1 MSSAAPALECTLC
14 GRTSFVTMEDGL
26 AAQKD
31 PNYVKRCSC
40 GGALVT
46 VANDQE
52 VAAMAFRVT
61 SPPRHEALSTLTVD
75 ELVEQRIATIMGV
88 AKVVGGTHA
97 SQSPPRR
104 GGVLASAGGAV
115 SLLAEALRDEGK
127 RGAIARWIESLPVE
141 HVQNLMA
148 ALSTSA
154 SPQVVSPPPAPLTG
168 LADLFRSSPV
178 AQSVGGGD
186 SSPGASALQRRKQQR
201 SAAKHQLFRSPTSG
215 FGSSGGS
222 SPEATAMQRRKA
234 ERAAQR
240 AAPMGFSNSGSSSP
254 GATAMQRRKAERA
267 AQRAAPL
274 APSGGAPWLAPPMST
289 RLTRSERNGVFDP
302 LARDRALEPQAQQA
316 PPSYADTRAAR
327 YEDLARN
334 EREQPAHLT
343 LNSEY
348 RSANSAVA
356 DIKAV
361 LGECVASAS
370 RPAHI
375 DGRARATA
383 R

>member
-240 AAPMGFSNSGSSSP
+240 AAP
-254 GATAMQRRKAERA
+254 
-267 AQRAAPL
+267 L

>member
-1 MSSAAPALECTLC
+1 M
-14 GRTSFVTMEDGL
+14 
-26 AAQKD
+26 
-31 PNYVKRCSC
+31 
-40 GGALVT
+40 
-46 VANDQE
+46 
-52 VAAMAFRVT
+52 
-61 SPPRHEALSTLTVD
+61 
-75 ELVEQRIATIMGV
+75 
-88 AKVVGGTHA
+88 GGTHA

-141 HVQNLMA
+141 HLQNLMA

-222 SPEATAMQRRKA
+222 SPE
-234 ERAAQR
+234 
-240 AAPMGFSNSGSSSP
+240 
-254 GATAMQRRKAERA
+254 ATAMQRRKAERA